1 VTTILVQMIR
11 VCRPPASAVVLTVA
25 CRCGR
30 AILEVRAQ
38 DVADIR
44 EAS

>member
-1 VTTILVQMIR
+1 MVQMVR
-11 VCRPPASAVVLTVA
+11 VCQPPASAVVLTVA
-25 CRCGR
+25 CRCGG

-38 DVADIR
+38 DLTEAK